1 MKQCIIIED
10 QIPAQRIIKRYL
22 EKYPNLELKQSF
34 TNAVDARDWLQENK
48 VDLIFLDIHLPRWSG
63 MDFLRNLKEPPA
75 VILTTAFPDYALESY
90 EYRVI
95 DYLLKPIAPERFQ
108 KAIQKFLDQEPD
120 STSQEFMVKTGYD
133 YQRVNTAELRFIK
146 SDMDYTE
153 LHLKDRII
161 LSKESLN
168 YWEDSLQENG
178 FIRAHRS
185 YLVNVKH
192 ITEMQS
198 AQLRLKNEQL
208 IPIGRAYKEKLRS
221 SLL

>member
-22 EKYPNLELKQSF
+22 ADYPNLQLKQTF

-108 KAIQKFLDQEPD
+108 KAIQKFLDQEQD
-120 STSQEFMVKTGYD
+120 ATSQEFMVKTGYE
-133 YQRVNTAELRFIK
+133 YQRVNTAELSFIK

>member
-133 YQRVNTAELRFIK
+133 YQRVNTAELSFIK

>member
-1 MKQCIIIED
+1 MRQCIIIED

-22 EKYPNLELKQSF
+22 ADYAELELKQSF
-34 TNAVDARDWLQENK
+34 TNALEARDWLQENK

-63 MDFLRNLKEPPA
+63 MDFLRNLKDPPM

-90 EYRVI
+90 EFRVV
-95 DYLLKPIAPERFQ
+95 DYLLKPIAPERFKQ
-108 KAIQKFLDQEPD
+108 AIQKFSSLQTD
-120 STSQEFMVKTGYD
+120 SGSREFMVKSGYE
-133 YQRVNTAELRFIK
+133 YQRVNTADLSFIK
-146 SDMDYTE
+146 TDMDYTE
-153 LHLKDRII
+153 LHLKDRVI

-168 YWEDSLQENG
+168 HWEERLQNNG

-185 YLVNVKH
+185 YLVNVQY